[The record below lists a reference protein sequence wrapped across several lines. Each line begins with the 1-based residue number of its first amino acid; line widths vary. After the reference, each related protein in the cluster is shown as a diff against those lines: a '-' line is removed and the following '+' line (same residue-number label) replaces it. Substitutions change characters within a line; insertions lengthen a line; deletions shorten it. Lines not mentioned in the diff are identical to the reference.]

1 MIEWCCDPREGQYF
15 KVSDKSLTDFE
26 TTISRKDVRVGDRMI
41 HVGDETTFLDYYDR
55 PVKFIG
61 YRATKGMGK
70 QLVFY
75 LGSEGGDLFNPD
87 EIHYF
92 QELVLLSPT
101 RFFLMFSAQA
111 GRDFNLKNGK
121 WR

>member
-1 MIEWCCDPREGQYF
+1 MIQACCDPREGHYF
-15 KVSDKSLTDFE
+15 KVSDNSLSDFE
-26 TTISRKDVRVGDRMI
+26 TTIDRKDIRVGGTTI
-41 HVGDETTFLDYYDR
+41 HVGDETTFLGYYDR
-55 PVKFIG
+55 PVKYIG
-61 YRATKGMGK
+61 YRSTDGMGK
-70 QLVFY
+70 YLVFF

-101 RFFLMFSAQA
+101 RFFQMFSARA

-121 WR
+121 WI